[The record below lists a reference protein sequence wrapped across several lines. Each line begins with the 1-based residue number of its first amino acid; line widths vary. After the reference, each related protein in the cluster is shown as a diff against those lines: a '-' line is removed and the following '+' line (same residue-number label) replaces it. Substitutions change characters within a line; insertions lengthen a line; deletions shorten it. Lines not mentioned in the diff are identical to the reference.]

1 MGQFDVSRSKWPVL
15 AAGTNVNGS
24 MLPLVVHIPIPD
36 RPIVTCNCF
45 TSHFFVY
52 AYKMATGPP
61 VRQRPLPREF
71 CPDSAQVLTQGAS
84 VRLLSN
90 GQKPRGP
97 VWPPSCCFLHSRA
110 ADVQNRPPASP
121 GWRLQTRAVGHDL
134 GGNCPF

>member
-15 AAGTNVNGS
+15 AVGTNVNGA
-24 MLPLVVHIPIPD
+24 MLPQVVHIPIPD

-61 VRQRPLPREF
+61 VRQLPLPREF

-90 GQKPRGP
+90 GQNHEGQFGP
-97 VWPPSCCFLHSRA
+97 LRVAFCI
-110 ADVQNRPPASP
+110 PAQ
-121 GWRLQTRAVGHDL
+121 LMCKIGHQPAPD
-134 GGNCPF
+134 GGYKHAP